1 MFLRIFAASFIA
13 VAALQWTTI
22 RPFLGLPDYRGCDAR
37 GYNDDRYLAFCD
49 NSYGAY
55 DAGGIYLD
63 LESVQ
68 KSIRAADVVILGNSR
83 AVFGFSTEA
92 TDRFFARQD
101 ITYYML
107 AFQHDE
113 QYRFPLAILKASRAR
128 PKAVIINADPFFD
141 ERVSRPARQAM
152 GPDGTAF
159 SRYRQLL
166 QKLHRTL
173 CYSNELPNAWRTDY
187 CEGRGMTVFRSR
199 RNGRWT
205 TYGLPSKRYPVEPF
219 VVGSAPADER
229 QVAAATAFRNAI
241 GISAE
246 CVILTEVPGQSSNL
260 APLEALSRR
269 TGMPAATSYMA
280 GLTSF
285 DGNHLDPDSAEQWSG
300 GFLNEIQP
308 ILDRCLGKR

>member
-92 TDRFFARQD
+92 TDRQD

-113 QYRFPLAILKASRAR
+113 LIRRRRIWTLQHD
-128 PKAVIINADPFFD
+128 DP
-141 ERVSRPARQAM
+141 V
-152 GPDGTAF
+152 GP
-159 SRYRQLL
+159 
-166 QKLHRTL
+166 
-173 CYSNELPNAWRTDY
+173 
-187 CEGRGMTVFRSR
+187 EGG
-199 RNGRWT
+199 
-205 TYGLPSKRYPVEPF
+205 
-219 VVGSAPADER
+219 
-229 QVAAATAFRNAI
+229 ATPDI
-241 GISAE
+241 
-246 CVILTEVPGQSSNL
+246 
-260 APLEALSRR
+260 
-269 TGMPAATSYMA
+269 
-280 GLTSF
+280 
-285 DGNHLDPDSAEQWSG
+285 HL
-300 GFLNEIQP
+300 
-308 ILDRCLGKR
+308 

>member
-1 MFLRIFAASFIA
+1 MAATRA
-13 VAALQWTTI
+13 DTMTTVI
-22 RPFLGLPDYRGCDAR
+22 LPSATTPMVRTT
-37 GYNDDRYLAFCD
+37 
-49 NSYGAY
+49 
-55 DAGGIYLD
+55 
-63 LESVQ
+63 
-68 KSIRAADVVILGNSR
+68 RAAFIWIWNLYRNPFEPPMSLFSETR
-83 AVFGFSTEA
+83 A
-92 TDRFFARQD
+92 
-101 ITYYML
+101 
-107 AFQHDE
+107 
-113 QYRFPLAILKASRAR
+113 
-128 PKAVIINADPFFD
+128 INADPFFD